1 MNQRVGTS
9 RAALLLLL
17 AGSVV
22 AAGVLAVTLP
32 VAPAA
37 AQEAGQVTDQAPPT
51 TAALTEQEV
60 NQTAMRLSVKFM
72 SPYCP
77 GQSLRDCGSSN
88 AAVVREEIRSWVRE
102 GRTEDWITA
111 ELVSRYGES
120 ILSAPRFD
128 GFNIVVWIFPII
140 ALLVGLGVIL
150 AYLRRQHR
158 VTLDTRTPVREVPDD
173 HRDDPDLERALE
185 KEVSARLR

>member
-1 MNQRVGTS
+1 MNLRVGTS

-32 VAPAA
+32 ATPAA

-51 TAALTEQEV
+51 VAALTEQQV
-60 NQTAMRLSVKFM
+60 NETTLRLSVKYM

-77 GQSLRDCGSSN
+77 GSSLRDCGSGN
-88 AAVVREEIRSWVRE
+88 AATLREEIRTWVRE
-102 GRTEDWITA
+102 GRTEEWITA
-111 ELVSRYGES
+111 ELISRYGES
-120 ILSAPRFD
+120 ILSAPRFK
-128 GFNIVVWIFPII
+128 GFNILVWIFPII

-150 AYLRRQHR
+150 AYLQRQQR
-158 VTLDTRTPVREVPDD
+158 VTLDSRTPVREVPDD
-173 HRDDPDLERALE
+173 HRDDPELERALE